1 MPKWVWPS
9 MNWYRMFFGQTSTL
23 PPSMHQKLSKHGR
36 YRMKNNDLLAK
47 GYAELDDSSITTHWF
62 RWWYQAMGS
71 KDCWCSKIC
80 FFLFFFVG
88 WGQRRGWQQSVM
100 ELLSPLLMMT
110 LLVWAWSRSTED
122 HFKAQIYANASL
134 PILSILRQDLL
145 SNSKSLLQLCPADML
160 AHQVSKHVV

>member
-1 MPKWVWPS
+1 MIDIRLWVV
-9 MNWYRMFFGQTSTL
+9 
-23 PPSMHQKLSKHGR
+23 
-36 YRMKNNDLLAK
+36 
-47 GYAELDDSSITTHWF
+47 
-62 RWWYQAMGS
+62 
-71 KDCWCSKIC
+71 KIADVQRC
-80 FFLFFFVG
+80 VVFFLFVG
-88 WGQRRGWQQSVM
+88 WGQRRGWQQSVI

-160 AHQVSKHVV
+160 AHQVSKHVVYLVSSFVVFVNEFQIIFQTFVTMWDLVVLHTTPSLLVSRVFAWR